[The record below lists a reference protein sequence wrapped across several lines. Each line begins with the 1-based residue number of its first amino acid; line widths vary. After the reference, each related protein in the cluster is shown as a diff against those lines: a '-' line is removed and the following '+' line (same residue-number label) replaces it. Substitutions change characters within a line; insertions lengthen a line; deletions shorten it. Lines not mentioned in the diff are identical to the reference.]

1 MPILKNHNAIFVH
14 IPKTGGTSVLR
25 MFGLELEVKD
35 FDIYYHQDEIF
46 EYDHATALF
55 LKSLI
60 DIKIWDSCYKFALTR
75 NPYDRLVSEFF
86 WKKKDKDARVI
97 DCNEIEFPDFIKF
110 LYQNFDHIMSKNHKI
125 KSHFIRQSDFIL
137 PEIELFKYSEIES
150 LLEKLQEKFG
160 VAKPNKVYN
169 KSPHEPYHT
178 YYDEK
183 LKGMVYDLYYT
194 DFELLGYKR

>member
-1 MPILKNHNAIFVH
+1 MPILKNHDAIFIH
-14 IPKTGGTSVLR
+14 IPKTGGTSILR

-46 EYDHATALF
+46 EYDHATAQF

-60 DIKIWDSCYKFALTR
+60 DARIWEGSYKFALTR

-86 WKKKDKDARVI
+86 WKKKDKDNRVI
-97 DCNEIEFPDFIKF
+97 DCTEISFPDFVKF
-110 LYQNFDHIMSKNHKI
+110 LYQNFEHVMSTKHKN
-125 KSHFIRQSDFIL
+125 KSHFLRQTDFLL
-137 PEIELFKYSEIES
+137 PEIETFKYTDIDV
-150 LLEKLQEKFG
+150 LFNKLNNQFG
-160 VAKPNKVYN
+160 VPKPAHVYN
-169 KSPHEPYHT
+169 KSLHEPYHT

-183 LKGMVYDLYYT
+183 LKNMVYDLYYT